1 MISSFFNPFSH
12 HLPDRPGLAPGEARP
27 LAPMALPAGKVQFKA
42 SEEWQEVL
50 PHHVLPNGLEV
61 AMA

>member
-1 MISSFFNPFSH
+1 
-12 HLPDRPGLAPGEARP
+12 
-27 LAPMALPAGKVQFKA
+27 MALPAGKVHFKA

-61 AMA
+61 AEGWLGPGGPGLPEGQILLNPIRFH